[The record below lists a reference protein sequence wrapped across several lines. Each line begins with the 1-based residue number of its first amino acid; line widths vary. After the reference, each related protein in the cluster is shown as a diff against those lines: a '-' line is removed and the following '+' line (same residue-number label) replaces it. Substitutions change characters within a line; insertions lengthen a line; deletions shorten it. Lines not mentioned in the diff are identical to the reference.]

1 MHSCQHPPYKYFIFT
16 LSNFDRMKNTIFF
29 LSALLTTI
37 ALQAQTSV
45 EVSLQT
51 GTDTLYGT
59 LEIPAA
65 EKNIPVV
72 LIIAGSGPTD
82 QNGNNPMMTNNAYRM
97 IADSLMRHG
106 IASLRYDKRGIGKS
120 QAADAK
126 ESDLRF
132 EHYIND
138 AAAWIQL
145 LQKDKRF
152 SSVTVLGHSE
162 GSLIGMVAAAKAGT
176 DGFVSAA
183 GAGESADLILKR
195 QIAKQAPQFAEICD
209 LIIDSLKA
217 GHTVQN
223 INPVLQSLF
232 RPDVQPY
239 LISWFRYDPQTE
251 IARLA
256 IPTLIIQGT
265 TDLQVSTADAAML
278 AKAQENAKLKIITG
292 MNHVLKD
299 APDDLQQN
307 FATYNEPDLPVNGE
321 MITAVTAFILSLKE

>member
-1 MHSCQHPPYKYFIFT
+1 
-16 LSNFDRMKNTIFF
+16 MKN
-29 LSALLTTI
+29 LVLVLLLMLTPFIPRAQNTTELI
-37 ALQAQTSV
+37 
-45 EVSLQT
+45 LQT
-51 GTDTLYGT
+51 GVDTLYGT

-65 EKNIPVV
+65 EKSIPVV

-82 QNGNNPMMTNNAYRM
+82 RNGNNPMMTNNAYQM
-97 IADSLMRHG
+97 IADSLMHYG
-106 IASLRYDKRGIGKS
+106 IASVRYDKRGIGKS
-120 QAADAK
+120 QAADSK

-162 GSLIGMVAAAKAGT
+162 GALIGMIAAAKAGA
-176 DGFVSAA
+176 DSYISVA

-195 QIAKQAPQFAEICD
+195 QIAKQAPQFAETCD

-217 GHTVQN
+217 GHAVQTV
-223 INPVLQSLF
+223 NPVLQSLF

-278 AKAQENAKLKIITG
+278 AKAQEKAQLKIISG
-292 MNHVLKD
+292 MNHILKD

-307 FATYNEPDLPVNGE
+307 FATYNDPDLPVNRE
-321 MITAVTAFILSLKE
+321 LMAAVTGFVLSPKK